1 MNRPKSIRTIGPSV
15 RQLHAARVVLDWTQS
30 DLAKASKVG
39 IATIK
44 RLEHRHR
51 DSDPAEILQYKT
63 LAKLVSAL
71 EAAGVE
77 FTFEDGRRGISFKG

>member
-1 MNRPKSIRTIGPSV
+1 MIRPKSMRTIGPSV

-44 RLEHRHR
+44 KLEHRHR
-51 DSDPAEILQYKT
+51 NSDPAEVVQYKT
-63 LAKLVSAL
+63 LAKLVCAL
-71 EAAGVE
+71 EAEGVE
-77 FTFEDGRRGISFKG
+77 FIIDEGRRGISFRG

>member
-15 RQLHAARVVLDWTQS
+15 RQLHAARVVLDWTQA

-44 RLEHRHR
+44 RLEHKHR
-51 DSDPAEILQYKT
+51 DSDPAEILQFKT

-77 FTFEDGRRGISFKG
+77 FIFEDGRRGISFKG

>member
-30 DLAKASKVG
+30 DLAKASAVG

-44 RLEHRHR
+44 RLEHKNR

-77 FTFEDGRRGISFKG
+77 FIIEDGRRGIIFKG